1 MSLVQT
7 HDTINQ
13 KVPDPLGMWKESL
26 PHGLLLHLSSCL
38 GFALVAGVSQS
49 EGKTRLGTESCS
61 VPLRLELDSYRK
73 RTGRKL
79 QFRELPHKQDFP
91 PIRDRMGRSHVQSQA
106 EIPHY
111 PHSRESSELQRA
123 LQLFHDV
130 PQIMYSVTE

>member
-61 VPLRLELDSYRK
+61 VPLRLELDSCRM

-79 QFRELPHKQDFP
+79 QFREAATQARFLIHQGQDGEESCAEPGRNTSLP
-91 PIRDRMGRSHVQSQA
+91 SQQ
-106 EIPHY
+106 
-111 PHSRESSELQRA
+111 RE
-123 LQLFHDV
+123 
-130 PQIMYSVTE
+130 